1 MVKMSNQAIGT
12 ARTYAFI
19 GFVFYILSTIAGFI
33 GFLVIAFFF
42 VTSISRFT
50 SPSLPIITTN
60 VFPLMISIVFMLLFI
75 PGIIL
80 TVFAWTTVR
89 NIDVG
94 KYSQART
101 NSLILGIVGLFFGLL
116 IGGIFFLLS
125 YAKLGESMTQPIMV
139 QSFPQR
145 FCVNCGRA
153 VSSDAKFCNHCGKEL
168 PP

>member
-1 MVKMSNQAIGT
+1 MSNQIIGA
-12 ARTYAFI
+12 ARSYAFI
-19 GFVFYILSTIAGFI
+19 GFIFYILSTIAGFI

-42 VTSISRFT
+42 VTSISRST
-50 SPSLPIITTN
+50 SPSLPIITTT
-60 VFPLMISIVFMLLFI
+60 VFPFIISIVFMFLFV

-80 TVFAWTTVR
+80 SVFAWTTVK

-94 KYSQART
+94 KFGQART
-101 NSLILGIVGLFFGLL
+101 YSLILGIIGLFFGLL

-125 YAKLGESMTQPIMV
+125 YAKLGESMMQPIMV

-145 FCVNCGRA
+145 FCVICGRA
-153 VSSDAKFCNHCGKEL
+153 VSSDAKFCSHCGKEL

>member
-1 MVKMSNQAIGT
+1 MIKMSNQTIGT

-19 GFVFYILSTIAGFI
+19 GFIFYILSTIAGFI

-42 VTSISRFT
+42 ITSISR
-50 SPSLPIITTN
+50 SILPGPPITNTI
-60 VFPLMISIVFMLLFI
+60 VFPFISLVFFLLFI

-80 TVFAWTTVR
+80 SVLAWTTVR

-94 KYSQART
+94 RYSQART
-101 NSLILGIVGLFFGLL
+101 YSLILGIIGLFFGLL

-153 VSSDAKFCNHCGKEL
+153 VSSDAKFCGYCGKEL